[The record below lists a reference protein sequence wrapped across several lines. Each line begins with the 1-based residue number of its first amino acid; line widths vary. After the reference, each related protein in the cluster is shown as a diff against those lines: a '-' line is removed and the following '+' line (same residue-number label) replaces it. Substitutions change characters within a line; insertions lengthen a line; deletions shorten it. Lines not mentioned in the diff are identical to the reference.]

1 MSDATANSILLST
14 PLKEYAAF
22 KFPNLSVV
30 KVAPS
35 TTPSWEFEDS
45 SFACPLNG

>member
-1 MSDATANSILLST
+1 MSDGTANSILLLLT

-22 KFPNLSVV
+22 RFPNLSVV

-35 TTPSWEFEDS
+35 TTP
-45 SFACPLNG
+45 